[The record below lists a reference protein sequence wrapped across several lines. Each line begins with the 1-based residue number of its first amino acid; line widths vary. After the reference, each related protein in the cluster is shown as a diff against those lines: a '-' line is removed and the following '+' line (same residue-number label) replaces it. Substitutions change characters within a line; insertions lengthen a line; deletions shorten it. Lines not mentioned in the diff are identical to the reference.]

1 MVTSGSH
8 SDSPRGMTSNNID
21 AYALFEALTGRK
33 IDRRAMPSSSSRTMS
48 EDYEFLGNDKDG
60 RPTMGEEPSPDEPPK
75 DVNVGAINPYALVEA
90 MIGHKLDRHSLHT
103 ARIISDFLQTD
114 YEELFDMK
122 YNSVLFAGLK
132 LNEGDRQAEE
142 LSEKEMQI
150 LEERDLVTPDLSR
163 IRKLNDL
170 EKIGLKEL
178 GETRIRMA
186 RMQNG
191 KLRLILDGQN
201 LGRTVGNHDVTETI
215 NELVLPFRH
224 GKDEGREW
232 TPPNS
237 SWRDMHEAFFRS
249 IPRRVL
255 MDGAPFGLGGFGGL
269 GLNSHHALR
278 EMEYQHRFDDPT
290 QGASSNSWL
299 IAAIFS
305 VFWANPAMINRST
318 GMIAGGS
325 MDNDDGNDRNNNRK
339 TLAVKF
345 HDKGG
350 RNNAETD
357 TVEVDYQI
365 PVNNSTDMPVYARA
379 SDGYETWPALY
390 EKAFVKWMTR
400 AEDRDHVDLTQA
412 HNGDPVKAMAQING
426 REPRYYFTDRHSGAE
441 LAGLVRSC
449 SVNKRTVCP
458 MAAWTYATGGS
469 SGSGDDD
476 DNDDNDNDNDGNDN
490 DGNNGGQRRRRGGGG
505 NRGGRGTMFRGSNL
519 VANHAYSVL
528 GWVSGGQ
535 DDDNQYIIVRNPWG
549 VTEPRGLTSYP
560 GLLDRVEPEFWP
572 PAVLLDRDG
581 VFSVEVQAFK
591 KYFACIGVAK

>member
-1 MVTSGSH
+1 MVTSGSS
-8 SDSPRGMTSNNID
+8 SDSPRGMTSNNNNNID
-21 AYALFEALTGRK
+21 AFALFEALTGRK
-33 IDRRAMPSSSSRTMS
+33 IDRRSVPSPSSRTMS
-48 EDYEFLGNDKDG
+48 EDYEVLGDDRDD
-60 RPTMGEEPSPDEPPK
+60 RPILGEEPSPDEPPK

-122 YNSVLFAGLK
+122 HNSVLFAGLK
-132 LNEGDRQAEE
+132 LNEEGRRAEE
-142 LSEKEMQI
+142 LSEKEVQI
-150 LEERDLVTPDLSR
+150 LEERDLTTPDLSR
-163 IRKLNDL
+163 VKKLDDL
-170 EKIGLKEL
+170 EKIGLKDF
-178 GETRIRMA
+178 GGTRITMA

-191 KLRLILDGQN
+191 KLRLILDGQR
-201 LGRTVGNHDVTETI
+201 LGRTVGSRDVTETI
-215 NELVLPFRH
+215 NELVLPHRRR
-224 GKDEGREW
+224 GRDDKQQDREW

-249 IPRRVL
+249 IPRRFL
-255 MDGAPFGLGGFGGL
+255 MDDAPFGLGIGGGIGL
-269 GLNSHHALR
+269 GLGNLNSHQALH
-278 EMEYQHRFDDPT
+278 EMQYRHRFDDPT
-290 QGASSNSWL
+290 QGASSDSWL

-318 GMIAGGS
+318 GMISGGPVRGGQRYYD
-325 MDNDDGNDRNNNRK
+325 DNDDDDRDGGRGR
-339 TLAVKF
+339 TLAIKF

-350 RNNAETD
+350 RNNAETG

-400 AEDRDHVDLTQA
+400 AEDRDRVDLTQA
-412 HNGDPVKAMAQING
+412 HNGDPVKAMAQISG
-426 REPRYYFTDRHSGAE
+426 RDPRYYFTDRHSGAE

-458 MAAWTYATGGS
+458 MAAWTHATG
-469 SGSGDDD
+469 D
-476 DNDDNDNDNDGNDN
+476 
-490 DGNNGGQRRRRGGGG
+490 
-505 NRGGRGTMFRGSNL
+505 MFRGSNL

-535 DDDNQYIIVRNPWG
+535 EENQYIIVRNPWG

-572 PAVLLDRDG
+572 PAALLDRDG

>member
-8 SDSPRGMTSNNID
+8 SESPRGMTSNNID
-21 AYALFEALTGRK
+21 AFALFEALTGRK
-33 IDRRAMPSSSSRTMS
+33 IDRRSVPSSSSRTMS
-48 EDYEFLGNDKDG
+48 EDYEVLGDDRDD
-60 RPTMGEEPSPDEPPK
+60 RPILGEEPSPDEPPK

-90 MIGHKLDRHSLHT
+90 MIGHKLDRHSMHT

-122 YNSVLFAGLK
+122 HNSVLFAGLK
-132 LNEGDRQAEE
+132 LNEENRQAEE
-142 LSEKEMQI
+142 LSEKEIQI

-163 IRKLNDL
+163 VKKLNDL
-170 EKIGLKEL
+170 EKIGLKEF
-178 GETRIRMA
+178 GDTRIKMA

-191 KLRLILDGQN
+191 KLRLILDGQS
-201 LGRTVGNHDVTETI
+201 LGRTVGSRDVTETI

-224 GKDEGREW
+224 GKQDREW

-249 IPRRVL
+249 IPRRFL
-255 MDGAPFGLGGFGGL
+255 MDGAPFGLGGGL
-269 GLNSHHALR
+269 GLGSLNSHHALR
-278 EMEYQHRFDDPT
+278 EMQYQHRFDDPT

-318 GMIAGGS
+318 GMISAP
-325 MDNDDGNDRNNNRK
+325 MDHRDQNDDDRNGRR
-339 TLAVKF
+339 TLSVKF

-400 AEDRDHVDLTQA
+400 TEDRDHVDITQA
-412 HNGDPVKAMAQING
+412 HNGDPIKAMAQLNG
-426 REPRYYFTDRHSGAE
+426 RDPRYYFTDRHSGAE
-441 LAGLVRSC
+441 LAGVVRSC

-458 MAAWTYATGGS
+458 MAAWTHATG
-469 SGSGDDD
+469 D
-476 DNDDNDNDNDGNDN
+476 
-490 DGNNGGQRRRRGGGG
+490 
-505 NRGGRGTMFRGSNL
+505 MFRGSNL

-535 DDDNQYIIVRNPWG
+535 EENQYIIVRNPWG

-572 PAVLLDRDG
+572 PAALLDRDG